1 MLLTNVE
8 ALPGGALSIRYLEK
22 LCKIE
27 RKKNICGF
35 CPIFSNVREHFS
47 LKKGRHCKCFPVS
60 FNNICKYSSSVEHLR
75 LSFCRIECLSVK
87 LLYKSSLKTLTNSMI
102 RHFCENSFQLK
113 ATNYFYKKSPSKS
126 FDKVINTT
134 LLYVTMTPYLVENKL
149 NVNRTLK
156 LNLQAS

>member
-1 MLLTNVE
+1 MDFLSKCSMIH
-8 ALPGGALSIRYLEK
+8 GGALSIRYLEK

-27 RKKNICGF
+27 RKKNICGVALF
-35 CPIFSNVREHFS
+35 LVKLGSTF
-47 LKKGRHCKCFPVS
+47 LKKRMPLQVFSVN
-60 FNNICKYSSSVEHLR
+60 FDNICKCSSSVEHLR
-75 LSFCRIECLSVK
+75 LSFCRIEYLSVK
-87 LLYKSSLKTLTNSMI
+87 LLYKSTLKTLTNFMI
-102 RHFCENSFQLK
+102 GHFCENSFQLK

-134 LLYVTMTPYLVENKL
+134 LLYMTITPHLVENKL